1 MFLYIKV
8 VIFLFIFS
16 SKVLAISPG
25 QIFWEITKPGESN
38 PNYLMGTI
46 HDIIIDK
53 DSLPPE
59 LLVALEHSRVGLFE
73 IVSGE
78 QIEKE
83 LKEARKKVIWL
94 PDGEYLSLYIGED
107 RSQRI
112 FSALQVAF
120 SQMSQHITSALF
132 EAWAELGLDMKS
144 YEEFN
149 RLRPYEVFF
158 IIHYITLLKEWSK
171 PSVLQRD
178 DLVERTS
185 IYKSEPE
192 AKQCFSHQN
201 KMDVY
206 MKKTLSC
213 MGKPIRSLETLESHK
228 LVLAVT
234 RDRIIAVKI
243 IRDFEWLVPR
253 LEGQPVEETIALY
266 GAWNVFLGEL
276 KGKLFNSIED
286 SYYLNQPIDTD
297 HLIVDVVQTVSDF
310 LMRNQCS
317 LPPFSLVDQYVRRVF
332 NYNYLRNQ
340 VMIEG
345 KQMEEKTEEQF
356 VYLIDEINRKQNEI
370 FSLCYPGYRWPEDQE
385 KRVARHNQEQLKF
398 IKDDLQLMILSRDP
412 VLTKGI
418 LPYFKEGGAFVAVGY
433 KHLRGVLRE
442 LSLQGY
448 EVTPIRFSA
457 PLDIVSTPSVY
468 Q

>member
-78 QIEKE
+78 QTEKE

-132 EAWAELGLDMKS
+132 EAWEELGLDIRS

-149 RLRPYEVFF
+149 KLRPYEVFF
-158 IIHYITLLKEWSK
+158 MVNFIILLREGQK

-178 DLVERTS
+178 NPVGRAS

-192 AKQCFSHQN
+192 AGKCFAHQN
-201 KMDVY
+201 RMDVY
-206 MKKTLSC
+206 MENTLSC
-213 MGKPIRSLETLESHK
+213 KGKPVRSLETLESHK
-228 LVLAVT
+228 LIVAIT
-234 RDRIIAVKI
+234 RDRIRAI
-243 IRDFEWLVPR
+243 
-253 LEGQPVEETIALY
+253 
-266 GAWNVFLGEL
+266 
-276 KGKLFNSIED
+276 KLSE
-286 SYYLNQPIDTD
+286 
-297 HLIVDVVQTVSDF
+297 
-310 LMRNQCS
+310 
-317 LPPFSLVDQYVRRVF
+317 
-332 NYNYLRNQ
+332 
-340 VMIEG
+340 
-345 KQMEEKTEEQF
+345 
-356 VYLIDEINRKQNEI
+356 
-370 FSLCYPGYRWPEDQE
+370 
-385 KRVARHNQEQLKF
+385 
-398 IKDDLQLMILSRDP
+398 ILSGWFL
-412 VLTKGI
+412 VWKVNL
-418 LPYFKEGGAFVAVGY
+418 
-433 KHLRGVLRE
+433 
-442 LSLQGY
+442 
-448 EVTPIRFSA
+448 
-457 PLDIVSTPSVY
+457 
-468 Q
+468 